1 MADKVIQMGYMSG
14 DTYTAAA
21 WLALDPSHRLILVS
35 DTREADDR
43 TGMIRGFY
51 QECGLLGQVFVA
63 TPTAGVGARALFND
77 VKENFNS
84 GQRAPLRVTV
94 PPTGPTSI
102 EQWRAW
108 LYYDLE
114 PKNRWPRSIT
124 AVTGL
129 VANAFE
135 ADADGTLATVAK
147 AFKSTTLPTDKQ
159 FALWEFMAGKFKKV
173 GYSARLNIVV
183 LWSRQSGKKGA
194 AHLEMDTSFAEIRQ
208 LARHFCTKATVL
220 LCGDESKGKLATL
233 AASEA
238 HIINLSE
245 MWEEPF
251 WKTHFGGAKML
262 GQLALFSTFHDA
274 GHKVIHYG
282 HRSGMLESMALLG
295 MDTFYLEPAACPS
308 GGRMTAF
315 QGAGIPYTRIQIE
328 GRNLPGLTARGA
340 QREIER
346 RMAANE
352 VPVVSKG
359 TYDYLRRKE
368 GNRLAHDD
376 EAFQK
381 KFGTFY
387 SRKADRHFPTERT
400 KGDAQRVA
408 KLTLGGE
415 TWTDENAFAMADHPE
430 DWRGF
435 LRADL
440 ERITG
445 IIEGRFRV

>member
-21 WLALDPSHRLILVS
+21 WLALDPSHRLILVA
-35 DTREADDR
+35 DAREADDR
-43 TGMIRGFY
+43 SGMIRGFY
-51 QECGLLGQVFVA
+51 QECGLMGQVFVT
-63 TPTAGVGARALFND
+63 TPSEGVGARALFND
-77 VKENFNS
+77 VKDNFNS
-84 GQRAPLRVTV
+84 GRPAPPRVAV
-94 PPTGPTSI
+94 PQSGPTTI
-102 EQWRAW
+102 EQWRSG
-108 LYYDLE
+108 LYYNTE

-135 ADADGTLATVAK
+135 ADADGALKTVAK
-147 AFKSTTLPTDKQ
+147 TFKTTTLPTDKK
-159 FALWEFMAGKFKKV
+159 FALYEFMAGKFQKV
-173 GYSARLNIVV
+173 GYSARPNIVV

-208 LARHFCTKATVL
+208 LARHFCSKATVL
-220 LCGDESKGKLATL
+220 LCGDESKGKLASL
-233 AASEA
+233 AAEDA

-245 MWEEPF
+245 MWEDPF
-251 WKTHFGGAKML
+251 WKAHFGGAKML
-262 GQLALFSTFHDA
+262 AQLALFAAFQGEHQ
-274 GHKVIHYG
+274 VIHYG

-328 GRNLPGLTARGA
+328 GKNLPGLTARAA
-340 QREIER
+340 QLEIER
-346 RMAANE
+346 RVAADQ

-359 TYDYLRRKE
+359 TFDYLRRQE
-368 GNRLAHDD
+368 ANRLAFEDR
-376 EAFQK
+376 EFQK
-381 KFGTFY
+381 QFGSYFHK
-387 SRKADRHFPTERT
+387 KAQKHMPTDGTRN
-400 KGDAQRVA
+400 DAHRVA

-415 TWTDENAFAMADHPE
+415 TWTRDNVVHMKDHPE
-430 DWRGF
+430 YWRGF
-435 LRADL
+435 LPADL

-445 IIEGRFRV
+445 IIEARFRK